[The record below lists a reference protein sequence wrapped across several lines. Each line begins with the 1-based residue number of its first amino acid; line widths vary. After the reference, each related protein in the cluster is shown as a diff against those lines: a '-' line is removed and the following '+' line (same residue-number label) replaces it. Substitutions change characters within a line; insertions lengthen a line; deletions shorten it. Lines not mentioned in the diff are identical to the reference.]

1 MKDEIADAVS
11 DANVNIDNDIS
22 SLQAQRQSD
31 EDTNDE
37 EISSLQAQRVGDE
50 ATKTQEVS
58 SLAFKDLD
66 LDSDVSSLAYLAS
79 QNDVVATE
87 AQVWTSGVDPVGG
100 VDSVTVNLGREFSTT
115 PRVIGILKSSNTNDP
130 IVGLMLKEVT
140 GGSGNNHS
148 AVFVFSDE
156 IASANYKIEVL
167 ASI

>member
-1 MKDEIADAVS
+1 M
-11 DANVNIDNDIS
+11 
-22 SLQAQRQSD
+22 QAQRQSD